1 MESGLMLG
9 EAQRETEVKHPRTC
23 LNKGLADCKP
33 IIQTG
38 HCPMFIENR
47 IKEENERNEQK
58 QRTLKKRTWPRGQGI
73 GFKVFPRKKGK
84 TTISPKGGRKRK
96 EEAREC
102 SLFTREKNQEFCKR
116 NSYNSKENDSESWK
130 EVQAKKSIR

>member
-1 MESGLMLG
+1 MCITRREPMESGLMLG

-73 GFKVFPRKKGK
+73 SFKVFPRKRVKLRFH
-84 TTISPKGGRKRK
+84 RKV
-96 EEAREC
+96 
-102 SLFTREKNQEFCKR
+102 EKK
-116 NSYNSKENDSESWK
+116 
-130 EVQAKKSIR
+130 A